1 MFVQPILPAS
11 GAERMGKANLNR
23 GANSLIHAITQ
34 RRVTKTSAPAKCVW
48 PDGTTSSAHQAGFW
62 FYVQSMKGHD
72 AACQRHT
79 KEGQGQEFLHCVSPF
94 KINPCHWRQRTDFG
108 LDDFNSEPN

>member
-1 MFVQPILPAS
+1 MFLSSPPFPHD
-11 GAERMGKANLNR
+11 AERMGKANLNR
-23 GANSLIHAITQ
+23 GADTLIHAVAQ
-34 RRVTKTSAPAKCVW
+34 RRVTETSASAKCVW
-48 PDGTTSSAHQAGFW
+48 PDGTASSAHQAGFW

-94 KINPCHWRQRTDFG
+94 KDSHATRHGSTSF
-108 LDDFNSEPN
+108 